1 MPLPI
6 PVCEATRGKEAGGD
20 YPPGRDSHGRT
31 AHLLARDAHAGP
43 DRRLRSSGPARF
55 GTAVPMRD
63 GNLFPPIPCELI
75 MLPADFTAA
84 CGGLGIVGRVGGA
97 VREANLDQ
105 IAGGGIGGAGFRAK
119 PSSAS
124 CRSASS
130 SVRQI

>member
-1 MPLPI
+1 MPSPF
-6 PVCEATRGKEAGGD
+6 PVCQASRGKEAGRD
-20 YPPGRDSHGRT
+20 CPLGRDSLGRT
-31 AHLLARDAHAGP
+31 AHLLARNANAGP

-63 GNLFPPIPCELI
+63 GKLFPPIPCELI
-75 MLPADFTAA
+75 MPTVDFTAA

-124 CRSASS
+124 CRSAYSS
-130 SVRQI
+130 